1 MKKNKE
7 ENLNEKKLNKERLN
21 EEKLTNKQEIEN
33 QTFKEKYKN
42 NPKYKAK
49 VQLIGYGVFILF
61 LIVYLNIA
69 SMGAKNTK
77 LSNTTTKNNDNITT
91 KENNNIETKT
101 DKELGQWLKEIGTNY
116 EYDVVVSSKSKN
128 DNGEEVDTQTHYWG
142 KTYQNKM
149 IINKEANGSTTYFL
163 KEDNN
168 YYLNELDNYTL
179 SKKGEVYSELDEDI
193 IEFDMLNLLLK
204 NASLDHVTNYSS
216 GKKEYEY
223 HLKIRD
229 IIKTYQEDT
238 ELSYKIVI
246 EDSVVTVEVDYAPMI
261 NIAEPEK
268 KQEEYKVTYL
278 YKNMG
283 KIEEFSG
290 IEKDTKTGEKT
301 NGE

>member
-7 ENLNEKKLNKERLN
+7 ENLNEKKLNA
-21 EEKLTNKQEIEN
+21 EKLNNKQEIEN

-42 NPKYKAK
+42 DPKYKAK
-49 VQLIGYGVFILF
+49 VQLIGYGIFILF

-69 SMGAKNTK
+69 SMGAKKTK
-77 LSNTTTKNNDNITT
+77 INNTTTKNNDNITT

-149 IINKEANGSTTYFL
+149 IINKEANGTTTYFL

-290 IEKDTKTGEKT
+290 IEKDTKTGET
-301 NGE
+301 TDGE

>member
-7 ENLNEKKLNKERLN
+7 ENLSEKELNKEKLN
-21 EEKLTNKQEIEN
+21 EGKSTNEQEKEN

-42 NPKYKAK
+42 DSKYKAK

-69 SMGAKNTK
+69 SIGAKNTK
-77 LSNTTTKNNDNITT
+77 LSNTTTKNNDNIPT

-101 DKELGQWLKEIGTNY
+101 DKELGQWLKDIGTNY

-149 IINKEANGSTTYFL
+149 IINKEANGTTTYFL

-290 IEKDTKTGEKT
+290 IEKDTKTGETT

>member
-7 ENLNEKKLNKERLN
+7 ENLSEKELNKEKLIN
-21 EEKLTNKQEIEN
+21 EQEAEN

-42 NPKYKAK
+42 DSKYKAK
-49 VQLIGYGVFILF
+49 VQLIGYGLFILF

-77 LSNTTTKNNDNITT
+77 LSNTTTKNNDNIPT

-101 DKELGQWLKEIGTNY
+101 DKELGQWLKDIGTNY
-116 EYDVVVSSKSKN
+116 EYDVVASSKIKN
-128 DNGEEVDTQTHYWG
+128 DNGAEQTSQTHYWG
-142 KTYQNKM
+142 KIYQNKM

-179 SKKGEVYSELDEDI
+179 SKKEAVYSEIDEDI

-204 NASLDHVTNYSS
+204 NANLDHVTNYSS

-238 ELSYKIVI
+238 EISFEIVI
-246 EDSVVTVEVDYAPMI
+246 EDNVVTVEVDYAPMI
-261 NIAEPEK
+261 NIVEQVK

-278 YKNMG
+278 YKNIG

-290 IEKDTKTGEKT
+290 IEKDTKTGETT

>member
-7 ENLNEKKLNKERLN
+7 ENLNEKKLNKEKLS
-21 EEKLTNKQEIEN
+21 EEELTNKQEIEN

-116 EYDVVVSSKSKN
+116 EYNVVVSSKSKN

-246 EDSVVTVEVDYAPMI
+246 EDNVVTVEVDYAPMI

-283 KIEEFSG
+283 KIEEFPG
-290 IEKDTKTGEKT
+290 IEKDTKTGETT

>member
-7 ENLNEKKLNKERLN
+7 ENLSEKELNKEKLN
-21 EEKLTNKQEIEN
+21 EGKSTNEQEKEN

-42 NPKYKAK
+42 DSKYKAK

-69 SMGAKNTK
+69 SIGAKNTK
-77 LSNTTTKNNDNITT
+77 LSNTTTKNNDNIPT

-101 DKELGQWLKEIGTNY
+101 DKELGQWLKDIGTNY

-149 IINKEANGSTTYFL
+149 IINKEANGTTTYFL

-246 EDSVVTVEVDYAPMI
+246 EDNVVTVEVDYAPMI
-261 NIAEPEK
+261 NIVEQVK

-278 YKNMG
+278 YKNIG
-283 KIEEFSG
+283 KIEEFPG
-290 IEKDTKTGEKT
+290 IEKDTKTGEIT
-301 NGE
+301 NG

>member
-42 NPKYKAK
+42 DPKYKAK

-69 SMGAKNTK
+69 SMGTKNTK
-77 LSNTTTKNNDNITT
+77 ISNTTTKNNDNITT

-116 EYDVVVSSKSKN
+116 EYNVVVSSKSKN

-149 IINKEANGSTTYFL
+149 TINKEANGTTTYFL

-223 HLKIRD
+223 HLKVRD

-246 EDSVVTVEVDYAPMI
+246 EDNVVTVEVDYAPMI

-283 KIEEFSG
+283 KIEEFPG
-290 IEKDTKTGEKT
+290 IEKDTKTGETT

>member
-7 ENLNEKKLNKERLN
+7 ENLSEKELNK
-21 EEKLTNKQEIEN
+21 EKLTNEQETEN

-42 NPKYKAK
+42 DSKYKAK
-49 VQLIGYGVFILF
+49 VQLIGYGLFILF

-77 LSNTTTKNNDNITT
+77 LSNTTTKNNDNIPT

-101 DKELGQWLKEIGTNY
+101 DKELGQWLKDIGTNY

-128 DNGEEVDTQTHYWG
+128 DNEEEANTQTHYWG

-179 SKKGEVYSELDEDI
+179 SKKEVVYSEIDEDI

-238 ELSYKIVI
+238 ELSFEIVI
-246 EDSVVTVEVDYAPMI
+246 EDNVVTVEVDYAPMI
-261 NIAEPEK
+261 NIVEQVK

-278 YKNMG
+278 YKNIG
-283 KIEEFSG
+283 KIEEFPG
-290 IEKDTKTGEKT
+290 IEKDAKTGEIT
-301 NGE
+301 NG

>member
-7 ENLNEKKLNKERLN
+7 ENLSEKELNKEKLN
-21 EEKLTNKQEIEN
+21 EGKSTNEQETEN

-42 NPKYKAK
+42 DSKYKAK
-49 VQLIGYGVFILF
+49 VQLIGYGLFILF

-69 SMGAKNTK
+69 SIGAKNTK
-77 LSNTTTKNNDNITT
+77 LSNTTTKNNDNIPT

-101 DKELGQWLKEIGTNY
+101 DKELGQWLKDIGTNY

-128 DNGEEVDTQTHYWG
+128 DNGEETNTQTHYWG

-179 SKKGEVYSELDEDI
+179 SKKEAVYSEIDEDI
-193 IEFDMLNLLLK
+193 IEFDMLSLLLK

-238 ELSYKIVI
+238 ELSFEIVI
-246 EDSVVTVEVDYAPMI
+246 EDNVVTVEVDYAPMI
-261 NIAEPEK
+261 NIVEQVK

-278 YKNMG
+278 YKNIG
-283 KIEEFSG
+283 KIEEFPG
-290 IEKDTKTGEKT
+290 IEKDTKTGEIT
-301 NGE
+301 NG

>member
-7 ENLNEKKLNKERLN
+7 ENLSEKELNK
-21 EEKLTNKQEIEN
+21 EKLTNEQEAEN

-42 NPKYKAK
+42 DSKYKAK
-49 VQLIGYGVFILF
+49 VQLIGYGLFILF

-77 LSNTTTKNNDNITT
+77 LSNTTIKNNDNIPT

-101 DKELGQWLKEIGTNY
+101 DKELGQWLKDIGTNY
-116 EYDVVVSSKSKN
+116 EYDVVVSSKIKN
-128 DNGEEVDTQTHYWG
+128 DNGEETNTQTHYWG

-179 SKKGEVYSELDEDI
+179 SKKEVVYSEIDEDI

-238 ELSYKIVI
+238 EISFEIVI
-246 EDSVVTVEVDYAPMI
+246 EDNVVTVEVDYAPMI
-261 NIAEPEK
+261 NIVEQVK

-278 YKNMG
+278 YKNIG

-290 IEKDTKTGEKT
+290 IEKDTKTGETT

>member
-7 ENLNEKKLNKERLN
+7 ENLNKKKLNAEKLN
-21 EEKLTNKQEIEN
+21 EEKLTNKQETEN

-42 NPKYKAK
+42 DPKYKAK

-128 DNGEEVDTQTHYWG
+128 DNGEEVGTQTHYWG

-246 EDSVVTVEVDYAPMI
+246 EDNVVTVEVDYAPMI

-290 IEKDTKTGEKT
+290 IEKDAKTGETT

>member
-7 ENLNEKKLNKERLN
+7 ENLSEKELNK
-21 EEKLTNKQEIEN
+21 EKLTNEQEAEN

-42 NPKYKAK
+42 DPKYKAK
-49 VQLIGYGVFILF
+49 VQLIGYGLFILF

-77 LSNTTTKNNDNITT
+77 LSNTTTKNNDNIPT

-101 DKELGQWLKEIGTNY
+101 DKELGQWLKDIGTNY

-128 DNGEEVDTQTHYWG
+128 ANGEEANTQTHYWG

-179 SKKGEVYSELDEDI
+179 SKKEAVYSEIDEDI

-238 ELSYKIVI
+238 EISFEIVI
-246 EDSVVTVEVDYAPMI
+246 EDNVVTVEVDYAPMI
-261 NIAEPEK
+261 NIVEQVK

-278 YKNMG
+278 YKNIG

-290 IEKDTKTGEKT
+290 IEKDTKTGETT

>member
-7 ENLNEKKLNKERLN
+7 ENLSEKELNKEKLN
-21 EEKLTNKQEIEN
+21 EGKSTNEQEKEN

-42 NPKYKAK
+42 DPKYKAK

-69 SMGAKNTK
+69 SIGAKNTK
-77 LSNTTTKNNDNITT
+77 LSNTTTKNNDNIPT

-101 DKELGQWLKEIGTNY
+101 DKELGQWLKDIGTNY

-128 DNGEEVDTQTHYWG
+128 DNGEEANTQTHYWG

-179 SKKGEVYSELDEDI
+179 SKKEAVYSEIDEDI

-238 ELSYKIVI
+238 ELSFEIVI
-246 EDSVVTVEVDYAPMI
+246 EDNVVTVEVDYAPMI
-261 NIAEPEK
+261 NIVEQVK

-278 YKNMG
+278 YKNIG
-283 KIEEFSG
+283 KIEEFPG
-290 IEKDTKTGEKT
+290 IEKDTKTGEIT
-301 NGE
+301 NG

>member
-7 ENLNEKKLNKERLN
+7 ENLSEKELNK
-21 EEKLTNKQEIEN
+21 EKLTNEQEAEN

-42 NPKYKAK
+42 DSKYKAK
-49 VQLIGYGVFILF
+49 VQLIGYGLFILF

-77 LSNTTTKNNDNITT
+77 LSNTTTKNNDNIPT

-101 DKELGQWLKEIGTNY
+101 DKELGQWLKDIGTNY
-116 EYDVVVSSKSKN
+116 EYDVVVSSKIKN
-128 DNGEEVDTQTHYWG
+128 DNGEETNTQTHYWG

-179 SKKGEVYSELDEDI
+179 SKKEVVYSEIDEDI

-238 ELSYKIVI
+238 EISFEIVI
-246 EDSVVTVEVDYAPMI
+246 EDNVVTVEVDYAPMI
-261 NIAEPEK
+261 NIVEQVK

-278 YKNMG
+278 YKNIG

-290 IEKDTKTGEKT
+290 IEKDTKTGETT

>member
-42 NPKYKAK
+42 KSKYKAK

-69 SMGAKNTK
+69 SMGTKNTK

-116 EYDVVVSSKSKN
+116 EYNVVVSSKSKN

-246 EDSVVTVEVDYAPMI
+246 EDNVVTVEVDYAPMI

-283 KIEEFSG
+283 KIEEFPG
-290 IEKDTKTGEKT
+290 IEKDTKTGETT

>member
-7 ENLNEKKLNKERLN
+7 ENLSEKELNKEKLN
-21 EEKLTNKQEIEN
+21 EGKSTNEQEKEN

-42 NPKYKAK
+42 DSKYKAK

-69 SMGAKNTK
+69 SIGAKNTK
-77 LSNTTTKNNDNITT
+77 LSNTTTKNNDNIPT

-101 DKELGQWLKEIGTNY
+101 DKELGQWLKDIGTNY

-128 DNGEEVDTQTHYWG
+128 DNGEEANTQTHYWG

-179 SKKGEVYSELDEDI
+179 SKKEAVYSEIDEDI

-238 ELSYKIVI
+238 EISFEIVI
-246 EDSVVTVEVDYAPMI
+246 EDNVVTVEVDYAPMI
-261 NIAEPEK
+261 NIVEQVK

-278 YKNMG
+278 YKNIG

-290 IEKDTKTGEKT
+290 IEKDTKTGATT